1 MDQGSLGRVLGGAE
15 PRSPQVRTAGLNPG
29 SLGSAQPSSSTAVTR
44 GSPGSS
50 TDIWNLAKTSLFG
63 EHKTQTSG
71 NAGGLPDLHSHFQAL
86 FLEKFDGELQSRID
100 SLLGPLTEDAFSE
113 FLTFAGYL
121 ASNNRLS
128 ERKSN
133 DLLEWI
139 VSTQNLSRLRSFFSL
154 KIPTITAFARCMF
167 ESAMRARPPN
177 LDAVRVLLETG
188 TDTNLPIR
196 DGNSTQT
203 PLMIAASRW
212 VRPEEFLHMFIAKGA
227 DVNYVLADSD
237 GTARTALHAAVQ
249 GRDETFIRLLLDAGA
264 DINPHRRNG
273 HCYSLLEDILDID
286 YNYDRI
292 IDLSILRILL
302 EQGVDVKAPT
312 RISPHRTA
320 LQSAA
325 ASGNRPLVRFLL
337 DRGADVNAPAATES
351 HSRDRPPG
359 GTLLQSFLIACAL
372 IVDYV
377 GDGVGDDG
385 SDLEFVEDGFVDLAR
400 ILLDC
405 GLEVNAPAI
414 WDNALFK
421 RDEAIRRDNKER
433 LQEDEDW
440 EVYKDDSFAGITA
453 LQGAV
458 ISNEIRM
465 VKLILEAGADV
476 NAPACGCGNGGR
488 TALQMAVG
496 LLEPPIGL
504 LQLLLDAGAD
514 VNAPAAPNFTGRT
527 ALEVAIESGDID
539 RVRTLLEYNADCN
552 APGRSSP
559 ALTLAAESDIWDT
572 DEKLEVVNMLLGAG
586 ADVNYGFDT
595 NSGRAPLVAA
605 VQRGGIEVVEL
616 LLDNGAHVNPAVG
629 KTPLE
634 AATELEA
641 ERDREEII
649 QLLLD
654 AGALGTLPPR
664 HIPAS
669 WELRKEVSES
679 RPRPDHIKKLL
690 DEGAVINE
698 HYPGDGGAESG
709 WVSNALPLAVG
720 KPTILELLLGA
731 GADINATIMED
742 DDGLGTTALLK
753 AVWCGDIQTSLLL
766 LRYGADVNARPCPFG
781 GWTALQAAAEER
793 CTELADILLGAGADV
808 NAEAHPDRGRTAL
821 QAAAMGGDTTLVEI
835 FLREGAHVNA
845 AAAESSGVTAL
856 QGAAIEGHLQIA
868 LSLLKAGA
876 DPNAPAG
883 KFQGRTALEGAAE
896 HGRLD
901 VFQLLLNSG
910 ADIGGDYLKK
920 ARELAFLNGQGA
932 MVKFL
937 DERPGIQI

>member
-1 MDQGSLGRVLGGAE
+1 MDQGSLRRVLGGAE
-15 PRSPQVRTAGLNPG
+15 PRPPQVRTAGLSPG
-29 SLGSAQPSSSTAVTR
+29 SPGSAQPSSSAAVAR
-44 GSPGSS
+44 GNPGSS
-50 TDIWNLAKTSLFG
+50 TEIWNLAKTSLFG
-63 EHKTQTSG
+63 EHKTQASGSASG
-71 NAGGLPDLHSHFQAL
+71 NTGGLPDLHSRFQAL

-100 SLLGPLTEDAFSE
+100 NLLGPLTEDALSE
-113 FLTFAGYL
+113 FLMFAGYL
-121 ASNNRLS
+121 ASNNQLS
-128 ERKSN
+128 ERASN

-167 ESAMRARPPN
+167 ESAVRARPPN
-177 LDAVRVLLETG
+177 PDAARVFLETG
-188 TDTNLPIR
+188 TDPNLPIR
-196 DGNSTQT
+196 DGDSTQT

-212 VRPEEFLHMFIAKGA
+212 STEEFFHILIAKGA
-227 DVNYVLADSD
+227 DVNYVLVDSD
-237 GTARTALHAAVQ
+237 GTARTALHAAV
-249 GRDETFIRLLLDAGA
+249 RATNRPYIRLLLDEGA

-286 YNYDRI
+286 FNHECV
-292 IDLSILRILL
+292 IDLPILRILL
-302 EQGVDVKAPT
+302 ERGADVKAPT

-325 ASGNRPLVRFLL
+325 ASGNLPFVRFLL
-337 DRGADVNAPAATES
+337 ERGADVNAPAATES
-351 HSRDRPPG
+351 HSRGRPLG
-359 GTLLQSFLIACAL
+359 GTLLQSFLVASASAME
-372 IVDYV
+372 YN
-377 GDGVGDDG
+377 GDD
-385 SDLEFVEDGFVDLAR
+385 DDDPDDVENAPVELAR
-400 ILLDC
+400 ILLDW
-405 GLEVNAPAI
+405 GLEINAPAI

-421 RDEAIRRDNKER
+421 RDTAIREK
-433 LQEDEDW
+433 LHQEYGYEGLNN
-440 EVYKDDSFAGITA
+440 DDAFAGITA

-458 ISNEIRM
+458 ISNEIEM
-465 VKLILEAGADV
+465 VELILEAGADV

-504 LQLLLDAGAD
+504 LQLLLDEGAD

-539 RVRTLLEYNADCN
+539 RIRTLLEYNADCN

-559 ALTLAAESDIWDT
+559 ALTLAAESDIWGT
-572 DEKLEVVNMLLGAG
+572 DEKLEVVNMLLDAG

-595 NSGRAPLVAA
+595 DLGRAPLVAA
-605 VQRGGIEVVEL
+605 VQRGRIKVVEL
-616 LLDNGAHVNPAVG
+616 LLDNGAHINPAVG

-641 ERDREEII
+641 VRGREEII

-654 AGALGTLPPR
+654 AGALGTPPPR
-664 HIPAS
+664 YIPAS
-669 WELRKEVSES
+669 RELRNEVSES
-679 RPRPDHIKKLL
+679 CPRPDHIRKLL

-731 GADINATIMED
+731 GADVNATIMEND
-742 DDGLGTTALLK
+742 DDLGTTALLK
-753 AVWCGDIQTSLLL
+753 AARFGDTQTSLSL

-781 GWTALQAAAEER
+781 GWTALQAAVEGG
-793 CTELADILLGAGADV
+793 CTELVDILLNAGADV
-808 NAEAHPDRGRTAL
+808 NAEAHPDGGRTAL
-821 QAAAMGGDTTLVEI
+821 QAATMGGDTNLVEM
-835 FLREGAHVNA
+835 FLQKGAHVNA
-845 AAAESSGVTAL
+845 VAAESSGVTAL
-856 QGAAIEGHLQIA
+856 QGAAIQGHLQIA

-876 DPNAPAG
+876 DPNAPAA
-883 KFQGRTALEGAAE
+883 KFQGRMALEGAAE

-910 ADIGGDYLKK
+910 ADIGGAYLER

-937 DERPGIQI
+937 DERPSIQIK

>member
-15 PRSPQVRTAGLNPG
+15 PRSPQVRTAGLSPG
-29 SLGSAQPSSSTAVTR
+29 SLSSAQPSSSTAVTR

-50 TDIWNLAKTSLFG
+50 TEIWNLAKTSLFG

-71 NAGGLPDLHSHFQAL
+71 SASGNAGGLPDLHSRFQAL
-86 FLEKFDGELQSRID
+86 FLERFDGELQSRID
-100 SLLGPLTEDAFSE
+100 NLLGPLTEDALIE

-121 ASNNRLS
+121 ASNNQLS

-139 VSTQNLSRLRSFFSL
+139 VSTQTLSRLRSFFSL
-154 KIPTITAFARCMF
+154 KVPTITAFARRMF
-167 ESAMRARPPN
+167 ESAVRARLPN

-188 TDTNLPIR
+188 IDPNLPIR
-196 DGNSTQT
+196 YGDSTQT
-203 PLMIAASRW
+203 PLMIAASRQT
-212 VRPEEFLHMFIAKGA
+212 RPEEFFHMCIAKGA

-237 GTARTALHAAVQ
+237 GTTRTALHAAVQ
-249 GRDETFIRLLLDAGA
+249 ARNEPYIRLLLDAGA

-273 HCYSLLEDILDID
+273 HCYPVLEDVLDVN
-286 YNYDRI
+286 YNGDAI
-292 IDLSILRILL
+292 IHLPVLRILL
-302 EQGVDVKAPT
+302 ERGADVKAPT
-312 RISPHRTA
+312 RISPHKTA

-325 ASGNRPLVRFLL
+325 GLGNLPLVRFLL
-337 DRGADVNAPAATES
+337 ERGADVNAPAAIES

-359 GTLLQSFLIACAL
+359 GTLLQSFLIASASA
-372 IVDYV
+372 IDND
-377 GDGVGDDG
+377 GDG
-385 SDLEFVEDGFVDLAR
+385 DGFNEVVGGPVEIAR
-400 ILLDC
+400 ILLDW
-405 GLEVNAPAI
+405 GLEINAPAI

-421 RDEAIRRDNKER
+421 RNREIREIHGLEIREIQGLENE
-433 LQEDEDW
+433 E
-440 EVYKDDSFAGITA
+440 FAGITA

-458 ISNEIRM
+458 MSNEIEM
-465 VKLILEAGADV
+465 VELILKAGADV
-476 NAPACGCGNGGR
+476 NAPACGCGGGGR

-496 LLEPPIGL
+496 LSKPPIGL
-504 LQLLLDAGAD
+504 LQLLLDEGAD
-514 VNAPAAPNFTGRT
+514 VNAPAAPGFTGRT
-527 ALEVAIESGDID
+527 ALEAAVESGDID

-559 ALTLAAESDIWDT
+559 ALTLAAGSDRWNT
-572 DEKLEVVNMLLGAG
+572 NWKLEVVNMLLDAG

-595 NSGRAPLVAA
+595 DLGKTPLVGA
-605 VQRGGIEVVEL
+605 VQKGGIEVVRL

-634 AATELEA
+634 AAMEA

-649 QLLLD
+649 QLLLV
-654 AGALGTLPPR
+654 AGALGTPPPR

-669 WELRKEVSES
+669 LELRNEVSEPC
-679 RPRPDHIKKLL
+679 PRPDHIRKLL

-698 HYPGDGGAESG
+698 RYPGDGGAESG

-731 GADINATIMED
+731 GADVNATIMEND
-742 DDGLGTTALLK
+742 DDLGTTALLK
-753 AVWCGDIQTSLLL
+753 AAWCGDIQTSLLL

-781 GWTALQAAAEER
+781 GWTALQAAAEKR
-793 CTELADILLGAGADV
+793 YTELIDILLDAGADV
-808 NAEAHPDRGRTAL
+808 NAEAHPDGGRTAL

-835 FLREGAHVNA
+835 FLRKGAYVNA

-856 QGAAIEGHLQIA
+856 QGAAIQGHLQIV

-876 DPNAPAG
+876 DPNAPAA
-883 KFQGRTALEGAAE
+883 KFHGRTALEGAAE

-910 ADIGGDYLKK
+910 ADIGGTYLER
-920 ARELAFLNGQGA
+920 ARELAFLNGQAA

-937 DERPGIQI
+937 DERPSIQI